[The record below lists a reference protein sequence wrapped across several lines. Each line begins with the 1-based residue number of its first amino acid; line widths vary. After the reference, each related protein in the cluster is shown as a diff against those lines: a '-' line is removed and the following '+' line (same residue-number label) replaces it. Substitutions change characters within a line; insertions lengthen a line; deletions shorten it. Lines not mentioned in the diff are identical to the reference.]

1 MESYNSD
8 YTAGFKK
15 VLFESV
21 VDVLAGGAAIDPDS
35 ATAFETTGIIPA
47 GTLISVIDSG
57 TGYHSVVAIGTS
69 LDSTA
74 LGLLA
79 EDLPLDDMPLANVV
93 LSGTCRTAA
102 LPTAEAAGIALVKAA
117 LPRISFV

>member
-15 VLFESV
+15 VVFENV
-21 VDVLAGGAAIDPDS
+21 VDMLAGGAAIDPDS
-35 ATAFETTGIIPA
+35 ATAFTATGIIPA
-47 GTLISVIDSG
+47 GTAISVLDSG

-69 LDSTA
+69 LVPDI

-93 LSGTCRTAA
+93 LSGTVRTAA
-102 LPTAEAAGIALVKAA
+102 LPTAEAAGIALIKAA
-117 LPRISFV
+117 LYRFTFV

>member
-1 MESYNSD
+1 MKSYNSD

-15 VLFESV
+15 VLFENI
-21 VDVLAGGAAIDPDS
+21 VDVLAGGAHIDPDS
-35 ATAFETTGIIPA
+35 ATAFESAGVIPA
-47 GTLISVIDSG
+47 GTLISTLDSG

-79 EDLPLDDMPLANVV
+79 EDLPLDDMPLANIV
-93 LSGTCRTAA
+93 LSGTVRTAA
-102 LPTAEAAGIALVKAA
+102 LPSAETSGIALVKAA
-117 LPRISFV
+117 LTRFTFV